1 MTTNVMRMIFIN
13 CAVFVVKSVMIL
25 PLNLSATDKYLLW
38 HFSLFYKN
46 IELKHKSL
54 ANKSDIKRKNVT
66 ENLTVVSV

>member
-1 MTTNVMRMIFIN
+1 MSCLKMRMIFIN

-38 HFSLFYKN
+38 YFGLFYKN